1 MTGSDS
7 DVVAQVKAHPGAIGF
22 VTLAA
27 PETGTKRLRLAAV
40 KGLQYHAPDAEAVY
54 RADYALTRSMNLYV
68 RPGGPALANGV
79 VTFIT
84 AIEGQKLVLEGGLV
98 PTSVPVRFVRRS
110 PMLGS
115 HE

>member
-1 MTGSDS
+1 
-7 DVVAQVKAHPGAIGF
+7 VVAYVKTHPGAIGF
-22 VTLAA
+22 ATLAA
-27 PETGTKRLRLAAV
+27 PEEGTRRLRVAAV
-40 KGLQYHAPDAEAVY
+40 RGLQYHVPDAEAVY
-54 RADYALTRSMNLYV
+54 RGDYALTRSMNLYV
-68 RPGGPALANGV
+68 RPGGPALANGL

-84 AIEGQKLVLEGGLV
+84 AIEGQKVVLEGGLV